1 MEHLLHENLYTS
13 IGIFH
18 GKASFISKQPEKNG
32 QVHNYKLVGGSTQLH
47 IHSAGP
53 QLGVLP
59 IPVDCPAS
67 TQFSLRVE
75 TKKGELKMPM
85 IPLLSKHAYFR
96 KEDIWSQLHLLNY
109 GNKYLH

>member
-1 MEHLLHENLYTS
+1 MEHLLYENLYTS
-13 IGIFH
+13 MGVFH

-59 IPVDCPAS
+59 IPVDCPTS
-67 TQFSLRVE
+67 IQFPLQVE
-75 TKKGELKMPM
+75 TEKVELKMPM
-85 IPLLSKHAYFR
+85 ISLLSKHPNR
-96 KEDIWSQLHLLNY
+96 KEDIWSQLNLLNY
-109 GNKYLH
+109 